1 MAALVLKYCFRCDTM
16 RRKQVVS
23 AVKHSHGLNRRCEVA
38 KVTLSNIGQLL
49 RERRGNGGIREV
61 AREIGISPATLSR
74 VENGKLPDLETFSK
88 ICRWLKIDPGEV
100 LGVKGAV
107 GAASSQDRIVS
118 AHLRADKNQSPEAAR
133 ALAEMILAA
142 QRMISESRG
151 K

>member
-1 MAALVLKYCFRCDTM
+1 M
-16 RRKQVVS
+16 
-23 AVKHSHGLNRRCEVA
+23 A

-88 ICRWLKIDPGEV
+88 VCRWLKIDPGEV
-100 LGVKGAV
+100 LGVKGA
-107 GAASSQDRIVS
+107 GSSQDRIVS
-118 AHLRADKNQSPEAAR
+118 AHLRADRNQSPEAAQ

-151 K
+151 N

>member
-1 MAALVLKYCFRCDTM
+1 M
-16 RRKQVVS
+16 
-23 AVKHSHGLNRRCEVA
+23 A

-100 LGVKGAV
+100 LGVKGVV
-107 GAASSQDRIVS
+107 GTASSQDRTVS